1 MSGRSSP
8 SNLTIN
14 TNLDNSTSSRAPFVN
29 SALSLGA
36 SSSPKLSSTPTASS
50 NSLSSKLAVS
60 SSSISSSINSNN
72 KKKDGNSS
80 GSALS
85 SAVAQV
91 PLLRPLPRN
100 DSDDKLYN
108 TAVSW
113 EIDPDEIDYEG
124 SARVGIGA
132 HGEVFRA
139 KWRGTPVA
147 VKQVADP
154 AGSSVAEIRHEIAV
168 LAHMHHPRV
177 VQFLGACTKGKPW
190 LVLSEFMRNGSV
202 ADALMKLDGERLPL
216 TIAGRW
222 AHDIAQGLRY
232 LHERKPQPVVHR
244 DLKPQNLL
252 IDGSGHVKI
261 ADFGL
266 AKVIDQ
272 VKLKSMDENYV
283 MTGETGSY
291 RYMAP
296 EVFRHEKYSE
306 KVDVYAFGMLLYQLT
321 SPNGAPP
328 LDHLGTVAAA
338 EAMSLRHERPIISP
352 KVSPLLKQLIQG
364 CWHPDPAFRPSA
376 TECCKKL
383 EELFPEGEDEGNE
396 KVPPWEKK
404 KGVECA
410 VA

>member
-14 TNLDNSTSSRAPFVN
+14 TSGGVGVEISSTSTLRISPPPYSS
-29 SALSLGA
+29 SALSLGGT
-36 SSSPKLSSTPTASS
+36 SSPKFSSTPTASS
-50 NSLSSKLAVS
+50 NSLSSKVS
-60 SSSISSSINSNN
+60 SSNNN
-72 KKKDGNSS
+72 KKRSDGNSS
-80 GSALS
+80 SGAI
-85 SAVAQV
+85 AAIAQV
-91 PLLRPLPRN
+91 PLQRPLPRI

-190 LVLSEFMRNGSV
+190 LVLSEFMKNGSV

-306 KVDVYAFGMLLYQLT
+306 KVDVYAFGMLLFQLT
-321 SPNGAPP
+321 SPTGAPP

-352 KVSPLLKQLIQG
+352 KVSPLLKKLIQS
-364 CWHPDPAFRPSA
+364 CWHPDPSFRPSA

-404 KGVECA
+404 KGIECN

>member
-1 MSGRSSP
+1 MSQDGGRSSP
-8 SNLTIN
+8 NPTRSSPLTISN
-14 TNLDNSTSSRAPFVN
+14 NNSGDGGSTSSSRN
-29 SALSLGA
+29 GSSISLSLA
-36 SSSPKLSSTPTASS
+36 ISNSPKFTSTPSSTS
-50 NSLSSKLAVS
+50 NTSLSKLAS
-60 SSSISSSINSNN
+60 SGGGGNAN
-72 KKKDGNSS
+72 KKKTEQN
-80 GSALS
+80 L
-85 SAVAQV
+85 QNLV
-91 PLLRPLPRN
+91 PLQRPLPRV

-190 LVLSEFMRNGSV
+190 LVLSEFMKNGSV
-202 ADALMKLDGERLPL
+202 ADALLKLDGERLPL
-216 TIAGRW
+216 VIAGRW

-306 KVDVYAFGMLLYQLT
+306 KVDVYAFGILLFQFT
-321 SPNGAPP
+321 SPTGAPP
-328 LDHLGTVAAA
+328 MDHLGTVAAA
-338 EAMSLRHERPIISP
+338 EAMSLRHERPLISP
-352 KVSPLLKQLIQG
+352 KVSPELKILIQS

-376 TECCKKL
+376 TDCCKKL
-383 EELFPEGEDEGNE
+383 EELFPESEDEGNE
-396 KVPPWEKK
+396 KIPPWEKK
-404 KGVECA
+404 KGGCWV
-410 VA
+410 V